1 MFGEYS
7 KRTQEKHEEKRAE
20 RNFKL
25 CARGGGG
32 YIVVG
37 RTGPITVSNGD
48 NRHGTCS

>member
-20 RNFKL
+20 RKFQTM
-25 CARGGGG
+25 CAGGGG
-32 YIVVG
+32 GVVVG

>member
-1 MFGEYS
+1 M
-7 KRTQEKHEEKRAE
+7 KRSEPRGISSYV
-20 RNFKL
+20 
-25 CARGGGG
+25 RGGGI